1 MSAPRSWR
9 TPAVVLT
16 CGSLILFLT
25 LGTRAGFGLYLEP
38 VTQALGTG
46 RGMFAF
52 AIAAQNLIWGLAQ
65 PFTGAI
71 ADRFGSGRVICV
83 GGLCYVLGLVLM
95 SQATDIYMFNL
106 GAGFFVGVG
115 LAGASLGVV
124 FSAVARVVPPE
135 KRSWAFGVGT
145 AVSSLGQFVMVPIGQ
160 SFLSAYGWSGALLL
174 VSLCA
179 LLIVPLAAALVGRPV
194 GIADLGPEQSL
205 AEALG
210 EAWRHSG
217 FRYLTLGFFVC
228 GFHVVFIATHLP
240 AYITDAGLP
249 GEVGAWAIAVVGL
262 FNIIGSYSSGVLG
275 GRYSKRYLLT
285 WIYFARAVVIAIFI
299 VVPLSTY
306 SVLIFAAAMGLLW
319 LSTVPATSALVV
331 QIFGPRYMATLFGIV
346 FLSHQLGS
354 FLGAWLGGVLYDR
367 TGSYDLVWYASIAL
381 GIGAALLHMP
391 IDERPVA
398 RLAAAE

>member
-1 MSAPRSWR
+1 MSAAGSWR
-9 TPAVVLT
+9 TPAVVLV
-16 CGSLILFLT
+16 CGSLVLFIT
-25 LGTRAGFGLYLEP
+25 LGTRAGFGLFLDP
-38 VTQALGTG
+38 ISQAFGTG

-65 PFTGAI
+65 PFTGAL
-71 ADRFGSGRVICV
+71 ADRFGTGRVIAA
-83 GGLCYVLGLVLM
+83 GGLCYGLGLVLM
-95 SQATDIYMFNL
+95 SQATDIYMLNL
-106 GAGFFVGVG
+106 GVGFFVGVG

-145 AVSSLGQFVMVPIGQ
+145 AVSSLGMFVMVPLGQ
-160 SFLSAYGWSGALLL
+160 AFLSAYGWSGALLL
-174 VSLCA
+174 ISLCA
-179 LLIVPLAAALVGRPV
+179 FLIVPLASALVGRAV
-194 GIADLGPEQSL
+194 GVVDLGPEQSF

-217 FRYLTLGFFVC
+217 FRYLNLGFFVC

-240 AYITDAGLP
+240 AYVTDAGLP
-249 GEVGAWAIAVVGL
+249 AKLGASAISVIGL
-262 FNIIGSYSSGVLG
+262 FNVIGAYSSGVLG

-306 SVLIFAAAMGLLW
+306 SVLIFSGAMGLLW
-319 LSTVPATSALVV
+319 LSTVPATSALVA

-346 FLSHQLGS
+346 FLSHQIGS
-354 FLGAWLGGVLYDR
+354 FLGAWLGGLLYDR
-367 TGSYDLVWYASIAL
+367 TGSYDVIWYASVAL
-381 GIGAALLHMP
+381 GLAAAVLHMP
-391 IDERPVA
+391 IDERPVP
-398 RLAAAE
+398 RLLAAE